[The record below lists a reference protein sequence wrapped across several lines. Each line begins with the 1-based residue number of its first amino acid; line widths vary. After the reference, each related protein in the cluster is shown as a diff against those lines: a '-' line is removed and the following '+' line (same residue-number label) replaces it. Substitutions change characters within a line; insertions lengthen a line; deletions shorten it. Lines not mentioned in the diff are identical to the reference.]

1 MRQAGY
7 ILFLFLNL
15 LKISAFCQREPN
27 LIKNGNFEAGR
38 TGFSSNYTFT
48 ANNTTEGEYFVGRR
62 PENWYHL
69 HYPCGDH
76 SSGTGLML
84 LINGAPQ
91 NDVAVWETN
100 TPVRPGTRYVLS
112 FWLTSIS
119 KPNPAELAVLIN
131 GTQAGVLIR
140 GNSNTCQWTKHSIS
154 WDAGY
159 SKNASISIRNKN
171 TVAYGNDFAIDDIY
185 FGVADE
191 QPPPADCSN
200 KASARFEFKVTDC
213 FNSTFRLTEKKN
225 KRLTGVSWNFGEGSI
240 GNGSNP
246 SHRYK
251 KYGNYKVTAI
261 VSSRPSCTDTF
272 TRIVQIKPAKTAF
285 GITEQGQ
292 PGKIAFTA
300 IRNGHTL
307 AWDFGDGLKGGD
319 ESIVVHHYTESGDY
333 ISTLTATSAAGC
345 RDSFQ
350 KSIAI
355 LLPEKMPAGQPA
367 ITGPSTAVAL
377 PAAQLEKR
385 NKEII
390 RTIEVVQDSVTVL
403 LYDNG
408 IIDGDSITLLLD
420 DQVLLIHQLLAR
432 TPLQLRI
439 PVSRDKE
446 SHELTMYAENLGS
459 IPPNTAYMVIMDG
472 TVKYEVYISS
482 SKKSNGVVLFTRR
495 PPD

>member
-1 MRQAGY
+1 MP
-7 ILFLFLNL
+7 
-15 LKISAFCQREPN
+15 S
-27 LIKNGNFEAGR
+27 
-38 TGFSSNYTFT
+38 
-48 ANNTTEGEYFVGRR
+48 
-62 PENWYHL
+62 
-69 HYPCGDH
+69 CGDH
-76 SSGTGLML
+76 SSKKGKML
-84 LINGAPQ
+84 VVNGAEIPNVKIWSQ
-91 NDVAVWETN
+91 TIGVKPN
-100 TPVRPGTRYVLS
+100 TTYIFS
-112 FWLTSIS
+112 TWLQHVTSSNPARLQFSINNTSIGPVF
-119 KPNPAELAVLIN
+119 KANNLACIWDN
-131 GTQAGVLIR
+131 FYSTWHSGK
-140 GNSNTCQWTKHSIS
+140 NTMAT
-154 WDAGY
+154 
-159 SKNASISIRNKN
+159 ISIINKSREY
-171 TVAYGNDFAIDDIY
+171 TGNDFTIDDIY

-225 KRLTGVSWNFGEGSI
+225 KRLTGVSWNFGDGSI

-319 ESIVVHHYTESGDY
+319 ESIVVHQYTESGDY

-390 RTIEVVQDSVTVL
+390 RTIEVVQDSITVL